1 MENIVWKEEYKI
13 GVDFIDKEHKLLF
26 TTMNK
31 LLRIS
36 EDEEKSVW
44 ACQEGVKYLKN
55 HTLEHFEHEEEYM
68 RSIDYSEYEIHKR
81 LHDNFRKRTLP
92 ALEEEMVETEFST
105 ESIRHFLGVCIGW
118 VVAHTQ
124 TEDQAIAGKVV
135 SKWADIPHEKEKD
148 ALEQT
153 IIQVVQDLFHLDA
166 KLISE
171 QYTGENFGDIICC
184 RFVYQGKQKE
194 EWGVTLVFE
203 ECLLLQVIGNI
214 LKTQY
219 QKVDDMV
226 INVTRYLTR
235 QFLDR
240 IQESFPF
247 IDLFELKK
255 ECLLTQEQLV
265 ELFERSHPSCSLLF
279 DTGVGYFAFSAA
291 STETMRGRIGS
302 AVDSKNAMNTIK
314 DYLNRNN
321 EPVKGKESETED
333 KESSSKKRILV
344 VDDSDF
350 IRTRIVKLL
359 EGDYEMLEANSSLS
373 AIQSLTV
380 TRPDLIILDYEM
392 PVCDGRQALE
402 MIRSEKDT
410 ADIPVIF
417 LTGRGDRES
426 VQKVMELKPA
436 RYLLKTMSDDD
447 VKKNIDH
454 FFGKRKK

>member
-26 TTMNK
+26 STMNK
-31 LLRIS
+31 LLKIS
-36 EDEEKSVW
+36 ENEEKSVW

-55 HTLEHFEHEEEYM
+55 HTIEHFEHEEEYM

-81 LHDNFRKRTLP
+81 LHDNFRNETLP
-92 ALEEEMVETEFST
+92 ALEKEMVETEFST
-105 ESIRHFLGVCIGW
+105 DSIRHFLGVCIGW

-124 TEDQAIAGKVV
+124 TEDQAISGKTV
-135 SKWADIPHEKEKD
+135 SKWTDIPHEKEKD

-153 IIQVVQDLFHLDA
+153 ITQVIHDIFHLEA

-171 QYTGENFGDIICC
+171 QYTGENFGDVVCC
-184 RFVYQGKQKE
+184 RFVYRGQKKE
-194 EWGVTLVFE
+194 QWGVTLVFE
-203 ECLLLQVIGNI
+203 EHMLLQVIGNI

-226 INVTRYLTR
+226 INVTRYLAR

-240 IQESFPF
+240 IRESFPS
-247 IDLFELKK
+247 IDLYELEK

-265 ELFERSHPSCSLLF
+265 DLFERSHPPCSLLF
-279 DTGVGYFAFSAA
+279 DTGIGYFAFSAA
-291 STETMRGRIGS
+291 STDSLRGRIGS
-302 AVDSKNAMNTIK
+302 SVDPQNAMHSIK
-314 DYLNRNN
+314 EYLNQ
-321 EPVKGKESETED
+321 D
-333 KESSSKKRILV
+333 KSKDTSQKDDIVAQAQRKKILV

-350 IRTRIVKLL
+350 MRSRIVKLL
-359 EGDYEMLEANSSLS
+359 ESDYEMLEANSSLT
-373 AIQSLTV
+373 AIKSLTAN
-380 TRPDLIILDYEM
+380 RPDLIILDYEM

-402 MIRSEKDT
+402 MIRAEKDI

-426 VQKVMELKPA
+426 VQKVMELKPE
-436 RYLLKTMSDDD
+436 RYLLKTMTDDD
-447 VKKNIDH
+447 VKKSIND
-454 FFGKRKK
+454 FFEKRKK

>member
-26 TTMNK
+26 STMNK
-31 LLRIS
+31 LLKIS
-36 EDEEKSVW
+36 EDEKKSVW

-81 LHDNFRKRTLP
+81 LHDNFRYKTLP
-92 ALEEEMVETEFST
+92 ALEKEMVETEFST
-105 ESIRHFLGVCIGW
+105 DSIRHFLGVCIGW

-124 TEDQAIAGKVV
+124 TEDQAISGKTV
-135 SKWADIPHEKEKD
+135 SKWTDIPHEKEKE

-153 IIQVVQDLFHLDA
+153 ITQVIHDIFHLDA

-171 QYTGENFGDIICC
+171 QYTGENFGDVVCC
-184 RFVYQGKQKE
+184 RFVYRGQQKE
-194 EWGVTLVFE
+194 QWGVTLVFE
-203 ECLLLQVIGNI
+203 EHMLLQVIGNI

-226 INVTRYLTR
+226 INVTRYLAR

-240 IQESFPF
+240 IRESFPS
-247 IDLFELKK
+247 IDLYELEK

-265 ELFERSHPSCSLLF
+265 DLFERSHPPCSLLF
-279 DTGVGYFAFSAA
+279 DTGIGYFAFSAA
-291 STETMRGRIGS
+291 STDSLRGRIGS
-302 AVDSKNAMNTIK
+302 SVDPQNAMHSIK
-314 DYLNRNN
+314 QYLNQ
-321 EPVKGKESETED
+321 D
-333 KESSSKKRILV
+333 KSKDAGQKDDTAAQAKRKRILV

-350 IRTRIVKLL
+350 MRGRIVKLL
-359 EGDYEMLEANSSLS
+359 ESDYEMLEANSSLT
-373 AIQSLTV
+373 AIKSLTAN
-380 TRPDLIILDYEM
+380 RPDLIILDYEM

-402 MIRSEKDT
+402 MIRAEKDI

-426 VQKVMELKPA
+426 VQKVMELKPE

-447 VKKNIDH
+447 VKKSIND
-454 FFGKRKK
+454 FFEKRKK

>member
-26 TTMNK
+26 STMNK
-31 LLRIS
+31 LLKIS
-36 EDEEKSVW
+36 EDEKKSVW

-81 LHDNFRKRTLP
+81 LHDNFRYKTLP
-92 ALEEEMVETEFST
+92 ALEKEMVETEFST
-105 ESIRHFLGVCIGW
+105 DSIRHFLGVCIGW

-124 TEDQAIAGKVV
+124 TEDQAISGKTV
-135 SKWADIPHEKEKD
+135 SKWTDIPHEKEKE

-153 IIQVVQDLFHLDA
+153 ITQVIHDIFHLDA

-171 QYTGENFGDIICC
+171 QYTGENFGDVVCC
-184 RFVYQGKQKE
+184 RFVYRGQKKE
-194 EWGVTLVFE
+194 QWGVTLVFE
-203 ECLLLQVIGNI
+203 EHMLLQVIGNI

-226 INVTRYLTR
+226 INVTRYLAR

-240 IQESFPF
+240 IRESFPS
-247 IDLFELKK
+247 IDLYELEK

-265 ELFERSHPSCSLLF
+265 DLFERSHPPCSLLF
-279 DTGVGYFAFSAA
+279 DTGIGYFAFSAA
-291 STETMRGRIGS
+291 STDSLRGRIGS
-302 AVDSKNAMNTIK
+302 SVDPKNAMHSIK
-314 DYLNRNN
+314 QYLNQ
-321 EPVKGKESETED
+321 D
-333 KESSSKKRILV
+333 KSKDAGQKDDTAAQAKRKRILV

-350 IRTRIVKLL
+350 MRGRIVKLL
-359 EGDYEMLEANSSLS
+359 ESDYEMLEANSSLT
-373 AIQSLTV
+373 AIKSLTAN
-380 TRPDLIILDYEM
+380 RPDLIILDYEM

-402 MIRSEKDT
+402 MIRAEKDI

-426 VQKVMELKPA
+426 VQKVMELKPE

-447 VKKNIDH
+447 VKKSIND
-454 FFGKRKK
+454 FFEKRKK